1 MNIFYL
7 DHDPVRAAQYH
18 CDKHVVKMIL
28 ETAQLLSTAHRVID
42 GDEEADAHGMYK
54 ATHRNHPSAV
64 WVREAGGNYL
74 YTHQLF
80 RALLAE
86 YTYRYGKK
94 HKTGKLLETLSI
106 PPFNIPPDPGV
117 TPLRLAMPDEYKLHS
132 SLVEAPDGFTDAVA
146 SYRAYYQG
154 AKANIARWDRGPTP
168 DWWGSA
174 MQNQHKTSP
183 TTVCRITHI

>member
-7 DHDPVRAAQYH
+7 DHDPVKAARYH

-42 GDEEADAHGMYK
+42 GDEHADAHGMYK

-64 WVREAGGNYL
+64 WVREAFGNYL

-86 YTYRYGKK
+86 YTRRYGRQ
-94 HKTGKLLETLSI
+94 HKTGRLLETLAI
-106 PPFNIPPDPGV
+106 PPFNMPHEPWF
-117 TPLRLAMPDEYKLHS
+117 TPVRLAMPDEYKS
-132 SLVEAPDGFTDAVA
+132 EDAVA
-146 SYRAYYQG
+146 SYRAYYRG
-154 AKANIARWDRGPTP
+154 GKADIARWQHGPTP
-168 DWWGSA
+168 DWWEGGAELHPPQPYYAQSSLNISD
-174 MQNQHKTSP
+174 QG
-183 TTVCRITHI
+183 V

>member
-42 GDEEADAHGMYK
+42 GDAGADAHGLYR

-64 WVREAGGNYL
+64 WVREGRANYIWA
-74 YTHQLF
+74 HQLLI
-80 RALLAE
+80 ALCTE
-86 YTYRYGKK
+86 YSRRYGDKV
-94 HKTGKLLETLSI
+94 HKTTSLLVPLSDAPAGI
-106 PPFNIPPDPGV
+106 PTDPWC
-117 TPLRLAMPDEYKLHS
+117 TPVRLAMPDEYK
-132 SLVEAPDGFTDAVA
+132 VEAPDGFTDAVA

-154 AKANIARWDRGPTP
+154 AKADIARWDHSPTP

-174 MQNQHKTSP
+174 MQNQHETSP